1 MHILHR
7 QGLKLAA
14 AAFVCLICPWIAR
27 AADETAFTKEQIKNF
42 LLTAKVVKSKPS
54 SKGITHTLRLT
65 LTDGTVTHD
74 ASFQAVDEHQA
85 LKQLPS
91 GNEVGFVDS
100 YKYNIAAYRLA
111 ELIGMDDVLPV
122 YVERKWQGN
131 PGSLSWWLPV
141 KMDEE
146 ERRKKNLKAPDLDA
160 WNNQMYKIRV
170 FDQLVDDT
178 DANLT
183 NVLIGEDWKI
193 WRIDFTRA
201 FRSQKDLKDP
211 QANLVRCD
219 RQLLE
224 KLKTLDGKELA
235 EKTKHYLDKDDVKAV
250 MARRDK
256 IVEHFQKLVAE
267 KGENA
272 VLY

>member
-7 QGLKLAA
+7 QGLKLAGA
-14 AAFVCLICPWIAR
+14 ALLCLICPYFVR
-27 AADETAFTKEQIKNF
+27 AADETTFTKEQIKNF
-42 LLTAKVVKSKPS
+42 LLTAKVVKSQRS
-54 SKGITHTLRLT
+54 SIGITHPWRLT

-74 ASFQAVDEHQA
+74 ASFQAVDEHEA
-85 LKQLPS
+85 MKQLS
-91 GNEVGFVDS
+91 TGTEVGFVDS

-111 ELIGMDDVLPV
+111 ELLGLDDMLPV

-131 PGSLSWWLPV
+131 PGSISWWLPV
-141 KMDEE
+141 KMDEV
-146 ERRKKNLKAPDLDA
+146 ERRRQNLKPPDLDA
-160 WNNQMYKIRV
+160 WNNQMYRIRV
-170 FDQLVDDT
+170 FDQLVYDT

-183 NVLIGEDWKI
+183 NVLVGEDWKI

-224 KLKTLDGKELA
+224 KLKTLDAQEVA
-235 EKTKHYLDKDDVKAV
+235 EKTKRYLDKDDVKAV

-256 IVEHFQKLVAE
+256 IVEHFRKLVAE